1 MMIASFRATATHAF
15 FAPARLASFTPHART
30 VDHFLDLRRC
40 EFAAS
45 KSACR
50 KFVPAL
56 ANVAGAINL
65 TRLINARRQP
75 EVCRHGL

>member
-30 VDHFLDLRRC
+30 VDHFLDLRKVRIRRFKERVPH
-40 EFAAS
+40 EF
-45 KSACR
+45 
-50 KFVPAL
+50 PAL